1 MTKKQFE
8 VELRRVSYVTYYVEA
23 DDPEQAEMRAWEELE
38 RDAESLSIENAS
50 WDVESIEETQDEN
63 K

>member
-1 MTKKQFE
+1 MKTYE

-23 DDPEQAEMRAWEELE
+23 DNPEQAEMRAWEELE

-50 WDVESIEETQDEN
+50 WDVESIEEKHDEN

>member
-38 RDAESLSIENAS
+38 RDAEALSIENAS
-50 WDVESIEETQDEN
+50 WNVESIEEKRDE
-63 K
+63 

>member
-1 MTKKQFE
+1 MMKTYE

-50 WDVESIEETQDEN
+50 WDVESIEEKQDE
-63 K
+63 